1 MECSYGFFNNGPG
14 PSDKTKKTREWDEAH
29 PLEETGGPITLDQ
42 RLIRDQIQ
50 PIEHS
55 YYVHFT

>member
-1 MECSYGFFNNGPG
+1 MDFSTMGRAQVT
-14 PSDKTKKTREWDEAH
+14 KQKKTREWDEAH

-55 YYVHFT
+55 YYVHFIEH